1 MGVCRILPIITTNER
16 NKMFYI
22 LRVMTFSDR
31 KEYDTDSGANKAYTK
46 EDALKRVKALNLL
59 NDSTFI
65 SYMIVQK
72 AEGIVQ
78 GE

>member
-1 MGVCRILPIITTNER
+1 MGVSYILPILITRTER
-16 NKMFYI
+16 DKMYYI

-31 KEYDTDSGANKAYTK
+31 KEHDTDSGANKAYTK
-46 EDALKRVKALNLL
+46 DEALKRVKALNLL
-59 NDSTFI
+59 NDATFI

-78 GE
+78 E

>member
-1 MGVCRILPIITTNER
+1 MY
-16 NKMFYI
+16 YI

-31 KEYDTDSGANKAYTK
+31 KEHDTDSGANKAYTK
-46 EDALKRVKALNLL
+46 DEALKRVKALNLL
-59 NDSTFI
+59 NDATFI

-78 GE
+78 E

>member
-1 MGVCRILPIITTNER
+1 
-16 NKMFYI
+16 MFYI
-22 LRVMTFSDR
+22 LRQVKFSNQ
-31 KEYDTDSGANKAYTK
+31 KEYDTDSGANKEYATK

-59 NDSTFI
+59 NDREFI
-65 SYMIVQK
+65 SYIIVQK